1 MLRDFNLLATTYRGF
16 ERKACFE
23 LEYLLGKLGDTDAG
37 INRSGIAGLVAAK
50 TVLDPFEVVK
60 KMREILHDRPYELR
74 YILRLIPI
82 EKVVC
87 TDLSD
92 ITNAVRE
99 LGLKIGEKETFRI
112 TVEKRFT
119 AMSKLEIIEAVA
131 ASIKRRVDLDKPDK
145 VLLIEVVGGLTGL
158 SLTGSDGVLS
168 VLKEKMI

>member
-16 ERKACFE
+16 EKKACFE
-23 LEYLLGKLGDTDAG
+23 LEYLLEKLGDADAG

-50 TVLDPFEVVK
+50 TVLDPFEVLK
-60 KMREILHDRPYELR
+60 ELRETLRDYPYEFR

-82 EKVVC
+82 EKVVR
-87 TDLSD
+87 TDLND
-92 ITNAVRE
+92 ITDATKE
-99 LGLKIGEKETFRI
+99 LGLRIGENETFRI

-131 ASIKRRVDLDKPDK
+131 ASIKRKVDLDKPDK

-158 SLTGSDGVLS
+158 SLMGSDGILS

>member
-16 ERKACFE
+16 EKKACFE
-23 LEYLLGKLGDTDAG
+23 LEYLLEKLGDADAG

-50 TVLDPFEVVK
+50 TVLDPFEVLK
-60 KMREILHDRPYELR
+60 ELRETLRDRPYEFR

-82 EKVVC
+82 EKVVR
-87 TDLSD
+87 TDLND
-92 ITNAVRE
+92 ITDATKE
-99 LGLKIGEKETFRI
+99 LGLRIGENETFRI

-131 ASIKRRVDLDKPDK
+131 VSIKRKVDLDKPDK

-158 SLTGSDGVLS
+158 SLMGSDGILS

>member
-16 ERKACFE
+16 EKKACFE
-23 LEYLLGKLGDTDAG
+23 LEYLLEKLGDADAG

-50 TVLDPFEVVK
+50 TVLDPFEVLEEL
-60 KMREILHDRPYELR
+60 RETLRDRPYEFR

-82 EKVVC
+82 EKVVR
-87 TDLSD
+87 TDLND
-92 ITNAVRE
+92 ITDATKE
-99 LGLKIGEKETFRI
+99 LGLRIGENETFRI

-131 ASIKRRVDLDKPDK
+131 ASVKRKVDLDKPDK

-158 SLTGSDGVLS
+158 SLVGSDGILS

>member
-16 ERKACFE
+16 EKKACFE
-23 LEYLLGKLGDTDAG
+23 LEYLLEKLGDADAG

-50 TVLDPFEVVK
+50 TVLDPFEVLK
-60 KMREILHDRPYELR
+60 ELRETLRDRPYEFR

-82 EKVVC
+82 EKVVR
-87 TDLSD
+87 TDLND
-92 ITNAVRE
+92 ITDATKE
-99 LGLKIGEKETFRI
+99 LGLRIGENETFRI

-131 ASIKRRVDLDKPDK
+131 ASIKRKVDLDKPDK

-158 SLTGSDGVLS
+158 SLMGSDGILS

>member
-16 ERKACFE
+16 EKKACFE
-23 LEYLLGKLGDTDAG
+23 LEYLLEKLGDADAG

-50 TVLDPFEVVK
+50 TVLDPFEVLK
-60 KMREILHDRPYELR
+60 ELRETLHDRPYEFR

-82 EKVVC
+82 EKVVR
-87 TDLSD
+87 TDLND
-92 ITNAVRE
+92 ITDATKE
-99 LGLKIGEKETFRI
+99 LGLRIGENETFRI

-131 ASIKRRVDLDKPDK
+131 ASIKRKVDLDKPDK

-158 SLTGSDGVLS
+158 SLMGSDGILS

>member
-23 LEYLLGKLGDTDAG
+23 LEYLLGKLGDTDVG

-82 EKVVC
+82 EKVVH

-92 ITNAVRE
+92 ITNAARE
-99 LGLKIGEKETFRI
+99 LGLRIGEKETFRI

-131 ASIKRRVDLDKPDK
+131 ESIKRKVDLNKPNK
-145 VLLIEVVGGLTGL
+145 VLLIEIVGGLTGL
-158 SLTGSDGVLS
+158 SLTGSDGILS

>member
-16 ERKACFE
+16 EKKACFE
-23 LEYLLGKLGDTDAG
+23 LECLLEKLGDADAG

-50 TVLDPFEVVK
+50 TVLDPFEALK
-60 KMREILHDRPYELR
+60 ELHETLRDRPYEFR

-82 EKVVC
+82 EKVVR
-87 TDLSD
+87 TDLND
-92 ITNAVRE
+92 ITDATKE
-99 LGLKIGEKETFRI
+99 LGLRIGENETFRI

-131 ASIKRRVDLDKPDK
+131 ASIKRKVDLDKPDK

-158 SLTGSDGVLS
+158 SLMGSDGILS

>member
-16 ERKACFE
+16 EKKACFE
-23 LEYLLGKLGDTDAG
+23 LEYLLEKLGDADAG

-50 TVLDPFEVVK
+50 TVLDPFEVLEEL
-60 KMREILHDRPYELR
+60 RETLRDRPYEFR

-82 EKVVC
+82 EKVVR
-87 TDLSD
+87 TDLND
-92 ITNAVRE
+92 ITDATKE
-99 LGLKIGEKETFRI
+99 LGLRIGENETFRI

-131 ASIKRRVDLDKPDK
+131 ASVKRKVDLDKPDK

-158 SLTGSDGVLS
+158 SLMGSDGILS

>member
-1 MLRDFNLLATTYRGF
+1 
-16 ERKACFE
+16 
-23 LEYLLGKLGDTDAG
+23 
-37 INRSGIAGLVAAK
+37 
-50 TVLDPFEVVK
+50 
-60 KMREILHDRPYELR
+60 MREILHDRPYELR

-82 EKVVC
+82 EKVVR

-99 LGLKIGEKETFRI
+99 LSLKIGEKETFRI

>member
-16 ERKACFE
+16 EKKACFE
-23 LEYLLGKLGDTDAG
+23 LEYLLEKLGDADAG

-50 TVLDPFEVVK
+50 TVLDPFEVLK
-60 KMREILHDRPYELR
+60 ELRETLRDRPYEFR

-82 EKVVC
+82 EKVVR
-87 TDLSD
+87 TDLND
-92 ITNAVRE
+92 ITDATKE
-99 LGLKIGEKETFRI
+99 LGLRIGENETFRI

-131 ASIKRRVDLDKPDK
+131 ASIKRKVDLDKPDK

-158 SLTGSDGVLS
+158 SLIGSDGILS

>member
-23 LEYLLGKLGDTDAG
+23 LELLLKKLGDGQAD
-37 INRSGIAGLVAAK
+37 ISRSGIAGLVAAK
-50 TVLDPFEVVK
+50 TLLDPIEAVK
-60 KMREILHDRPYELR
+60 KLREILHDRPYEFR

-82 EKVVC
+82 EKVVR
-87 TDLSD
+87 TDLST
-92 ITNAVRE
+92 IAEAAKE
-99 LGLKIGEKETFRI
+99 LGLRIGEKETFRI

-131 ASIKRRVDLDKPDK
+131 SNIKREVDLDKPDK

-158 SLTGSDGVLS
+158 SLTGADGILS
-168 VLKEKMI
+168 VLKEKMV

>member
-16 ERKACFE
+16 EKKACFE
-23 LEYLLGKLGDTDAG
+23 LEYLLEKLGDADAG

-50 TVLDPFEVVK
+50 TVLDPFEVLK
-60 KMREILHDRPYELR
+60 ELRETLRDRPYEFR

-82 EKVVC
+82 EKVVR
-87 TDLSD
+87 TDLND
-92 ITNAVRE
+92 ITDATKE
-99 LGLKIGEKETFRI
+99 LGLRIGENETFRI

-131 ASIKRRVDLDKPDK
+131 ASIKRKVDLGKPDK

-158 SLTGSDGVLS
+158 SLMGSDGILS

>member
-16 ERKACFE
+16 EKKACFE
-23 LEYLLGKLGDTDAG
+23 LEYLLEKLGDADVG

-50 TVLDPFEVVK
+50 TVLDPFEVLK
-60 KMREILHDRPYELR
+60 ELRETLRDHPYEFR

-82 EKVVC
+82 EKVVR
-87 TDLSD
+87 TDLND
-92 ITNAVRE
+92 ITDATKE
-99 LGLKIGEKETFRI
+99 LGLRIGENETFRI

-131 ASIKRRVDLDKPDK
+131 ASIKRKVDLDKPDK

-158 SLTGSDGVLS
+158 SLMGSDGILS